1 MVWSFSLNFIFMEN
15 TNNRST
21 YLSPRVTIPIV
32 THLTLAYKLWHSY
45 LPNIPRDSRYTL
57 GTKIDALFI
66 ETAEPIFIATYLS
79 REQKP
84 PYLRKA
90 AAQLDLVKFF
100 LQILWEIQSLDNK
113 KYVALSEKLD
123 EIGRMLGGW
132 IRQLSN
138 NAQPAE
144 RRRT

>member
-1 MVWSFSLNFIFMEN
+1 MEN
-15 TNNRST
+15 TNAYSIRTSPST
-21 YLSPRVTIPIV
+21 TIPIV

-45 LPNIPRDSRYTL
+45 LPNIPKDSRYTL

-66 ETAEPIFIATYLS
+66 ETAEPIFIATYLGKD
-79 REQKP
+79 QKL

-113 KYVALSEKLD
+113 KYVVLSEKLD

-138 NAQPAE
+138 NTRPAE
-144 RRRT
+144 HRRT